1 MYVLVAGGGHM
12 GTHLVARLVA
22 EGHDAAVIDT
32 DPRVTERIFAE
43 QGVVVFTGNA
53 TDLNIL
59 EQAGLKRADVAV
71 AMTGRD
77 SDNLSFCLLAR
88 YFGVPRVLARMLNP
102 QYEVPYRLVG
112 ATKVHSEADIL
123 VGSFLTSISYPEVGA
138 LMPLGRGELVIVELR
153 IPEGSRVSG
162 QEIASIVRR
171 PDFPGHC
178 VFIGVET
185 EEGVAVA
192 DGRTVVAAG
201 TTLILAA
208 QRAELG
214 LVVQC
219 LTGIDTPQGQ
229 EVQTAAL
236 ENLRTVGFLSGLPAD
251 DLASLAV
258 ASTVET
264 RRRGE
269 VVYSRGEPG
278 DRMYV
283 LRRGAVRVEL
293 RGGQHTVLRPPAFFG
308 ERTAI
313 TGHPRA
319 RTITA
324 EEDSQFLV
332 VDGAALRSVILRN
345 PFVAVEVAKL
355 LSERPR
361 A

>member
-22 EGHDAAVIDT
+22 EGHDVAVIDS
-32 DPRVTERIFAE
+32 DPGVTQRIFAE

-53 TDLNIL
+53 TDLDVL
-59 EQAGLKRADVAV
+59 EEAGLKRADVAV

-112 ATKVHSEADIL
+112 ATKVHNEADIL

-153 IPEGSRVSG
+153 IPEGSRVAG
-162 QEIASIVRR
+162 QEIAAIVRR

-185 EEGVAVA
+185 DEGVTVA
-192 DGRTVVAAG
+192 DGQTVVTAG
-201 TTLILAA
+201 TSLILAA

-219 LTGIDTPQGQ
+219 LTGVDRPEGQ
-229 EVQTAAL
+229 EIQSAAV
-236 ENLRTVGFLSGLPAD
+236 EALRTVGFLSGLPAD
-251 DLASLAV
+251 DLVSLA
-258 ASTVET
+258 AGATLET
-264 RRRGE
+264 RKGGE
-269 VVYSRGEPG
+269 VVYRRGEPG

-283 LRRGAVRVEL
+283 LQKGTVRVEL
-293 RGGQHTVLRPPAFFG
+293 RNGAHTVLSAPAYFG
-308 ERTAI
+308 ERSAV
-313 TGHPRA
+313 TGHPRT

-324 EEDSQFLV
+324 EEDTRLV
-332 VDGAALRSVILRN
+332 AVEGTALRSVILRN

-355 LSERPR
+355 LTERPG

>member
-12 GTHLVARLVA
+12 GTHLVARLV
-22 EGHDAAVIDT
+22 EQGHDVAVIDS
-32 DPRVTERIFAE
+32 DREVTQRIFAE

-53 TDLNIL
+53 TDLDIL
-59 EQAGLKRADVAV
+59 EEAGLKRADVAV

-123 VGSFLTSISYPEVGA
+123 VGSFLTSIQYPEVGA
-138 LMPLGRGELVIVELR
+138 LMPLGKGELVILELR

-162 QEIASIVRR
+162 QEIAAIVRR
-171 PDFPGHC
+171 ADFPGHC

-185 EEGVAVA
+185 DEGVAVA
-192 DGRTVVAAG
+192 DGRTVVTAG

-208 QRAELG
+208 QRKELAE
-214 LVVQC
+214 VVRC
-219 LTGIDTPQGQ
+219 LTGVDSPEGQ
-229 EVQTAAL
+229 HVQAAAVDA
-236 ENLRTVGFLSGLPAD
+236 LRSVGFLSGLPAD
-251 DLASLAV
+251 DLAALAV
-258 ASTVET
+258 GAVLDSRDKGTVVY
-264 RRRGE
+264 RRGD
-269 VVYSRGEPG
+269 PA
-278 DRMYV
+278 DKMYV
-283 LRRGAVRVEL
+283 LREGTVRVEL
-293 RGGQHTVLRPPAFFG
+293 RSGEHTTLRPPAFFG
-308 ERTAI
+308 ERGAV
-313 TGHPRA
+313 TGHPRT

-324 EEDSQFLV
+324 AEDVTLLS
-332 VDGAALRSVILRN
+332 VDGAALRTVILRN

-355 LSERPR
+355 LTERPG